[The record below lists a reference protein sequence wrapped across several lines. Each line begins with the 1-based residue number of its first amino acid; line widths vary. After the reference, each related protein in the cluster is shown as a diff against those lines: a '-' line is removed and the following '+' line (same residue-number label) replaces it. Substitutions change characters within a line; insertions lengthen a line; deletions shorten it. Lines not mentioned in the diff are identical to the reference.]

1 MDCGRAGPNNQTAP
15 KETAMR
21 RKPIIPMMRLK
32 SSFDLK
38 KLIYDNTPYGL
49 CSFGE
54 VIGVNPMTL
63 VKLSKHLPV
72 RICTARLVAKGLGQ
86 RIDFL
91 FDQCSIQQKT
101 WGNRFG
107 YRIKPEVFRK
117 VLADKSLAIKDIAEK
132 CGMNYATLYSHLNGT
147 HKSMSFR
154 TAVILADNLNVDIGL
169 LFDFSQY

>member
-1 MDCGRAGPNNQTAP
+1 
-15 KETAMR
+15 MR
-21 RKPIIPMMRLK
+21 RKPIIPMMRIK
-32 SSFDLK
+32 NSFDLK

-49 CSFGE
+49 CSFAE

-63 VKLSKHLPV
+63 VKISKHLPV

-107 YRIKPEVFRK
+107 YRQRCIR
-117 VLADKSLAIKDIAEK
+117 IW
-132 CGMNYATLYSHLNGT
+132 
-147 HKSMSFR
+147 
-154 TAVILADNLNVDIGL
+154 
-169 LFDFSQY
+169 